1 MTDALIIVGHGSKDP
16 GADDVLP
23 FYVDRLSRLDRF
35 AEVIGCY
42 LEQPPY
48 IGDVLDTIEADRILV
63 MPLLMTS
70 GYHTRVTIPE
80 AIKASGKE
88 IILLKPLG
96 RSEHIVQLIEE
107 RALEGLFE
115 NFSGRPGLL

>member
-48 IGDVLDTIEADRILV
+48 IGDVLSTIEADRILV
-63 MPLLMTS
+63 MPLLMAS

-88 IILLKPLG
+88 IVLLKPLG
-96 RSEHIVQLIEE
+96 RSEHIVRLIEE
-107 RALEGLFE
+107 RTYEDIEPF
-115 NFSGRPGLL
+115 

>member
-16 GADDVLP
+16 GAEDVLP
-23 FYVDRLSRLDRF
+23 FYVDRLARLDRLS
-35 AEVIGCY
+35 EVVGCY

-48 IGDVLDTIEADRILV
+48 IGDVLGTIEADRILV
-63 MPLLMTS
+63 MPLLLAS

-88 IILLKPLG
+88 VVLLKPLG
-96 RSEHIVQLIEE
+96 RSEHIVRLIEE
-107 RALEGLFE
+107 RAMGTIFQQPDRHPEC
-115 NFSGRPGLL
+115 

>member
-16 GADDVLP
+16 GAEDVLP
-23 FYVDRLSRLDRF
+23 FYVDRLARLDRF
-35 AEVIGCY
+35 SEVVGCY

-48 IGDVLDTIEADRILV
+48 IGDVLSTIEADRILI

-96 RSEHIVQLIEE
+96 KSEHIVRLIEE
-107 RALEGLFE
+107 RAVPDF
-115 NFSGRPGLL
+115 